1 MFVGPV
7 CISHGKHLLHSSCL
21 PIHLPACISV
31 APLDWFSWIL
41 ILRIIMKI
49 HWENPN
55 LVKII
60 KYLILYMKKWVCFVL
75 LAVEYVAWQYRE
87 HISMLSWQTF
97 LYSWHCWQ
105 WYIHQQYVGNALS
118 HLHGNSGYA
127 KMQQCCVIHTLPTL
141 YLTLFL
147 NNLRIDTLKSSN
159 NITLVTSI
167 SSLIFRTT
175 VYIEH
180 MTAWYDLKTHNEVIN
195 LKFFSKITKSVG
207 TAGLTGLDRLFSFMI
222 VTELQV
228 CFMNMFH
235 FTCNCVFLIISM
247 VKPTRCT
254 NVSNLFYFGMTLY
267 MFRTVLPSIIWSSRL
282 YIQQQASAVCTV
294 LNSKWW
300 VEGPSETCRVSFEN
314 KINLIHWCILLVLL

>member
-1 MFVGPV
+1 ML
-7 CISHGKHLLHSSCL
+7 CYTYI
-21 PIHLPACISV
+21 A
-31 APLDWFSWIL
+31 
-41 ILRIIMKI
+41 
-49 HWENPN
+49 
-55 LVKII
+55 
-60 KYLILYMKKWVCFVL
+60 YL
-75 LAVEYVAWQYRE
+75 
-87 HISMLSWQTF
+87 
-97 LYSWHCWQ
+97 
-105 WYIHQQYVGNALS
+105 ALT
-118 HLHGNSGYA
+118 
-127 KMQQCCVIHTLPTL
+127 I
-141 YLTLFL
+141 FL

-159 NITLVTSI
+159 NMTLVTSI

-228 CFMNMFH
+228 CFMNSNMFH
-235 FTCNCVFLIISM
+235 FTCNCVFLISM

-267 MFRTVLPSIIWSSRL
+267 MFRTVPLSITWSSRL

-294 LNSKWW
+294 LNSRWW
-300 VEGPSETCRVSFEN
+300 TVGPSETGRVSFEN